1 MGLDEDSS
9 VPFYR
14 LQHPL
19 PDGLSKTAYNGVVV
33 SQQAPGSLVMI
44 PHDEN
49 GRPQG
54 PKKPPP
60 LVDVVKVVI
69 CCIGV
74 AIVVQSSCTKTR
86 KVIGIPKVNHFIGSI
101 LLSKQ
106 QYGSQGVLVGSV
118 AMGASDS
125 HNALPG
131 WNNVHG

>member
-1 MGLDEDSS
+1 MGLDEDSG

-19 PDGLSKTAYNGVVV
+19 PDGLSKASHNGVVMA
-33 SQQAPGSLVMI
+33 QQAPGSLVMI

-74 AIVVQSSCTKTR
+74 AIVVQSSCAKTR
-86 KVIGIPKVNHFIGSI
+86 QVIRIPKVNHFIGSI
-101 LLSKQ
+101 LLPKKQ
-106 QYGSQGVLVGSV
+106 CGSQRVTVGPV
-118 AMGASDS
+118 AMRASDS
-125 HNALPG
+125 HDTLAC